1 MASVQFPPG
10 FLWGAATASYQIEGG
25 YAEDGKGESIW
36 DRFCRTPGK
45 VHNADRGDV
54 ACDHYHRYREDIE
67 LMAGLGL
74 NAYRFSLAW
83 TRIFPQ
89 GGGALNRPGM
99 DFYDRLVDG
108 LLDAGIQ
115 PFVTL
120 YHWDLPQALQDRGG
134 WANRDTVYY
143 FRDYAAAVFER
154 FGDRVHHWITH
165 NEPWVVAFLGH
176 ETGIHAPGIR
186 DLRTAVQASH
196 HLLLSHGEAVRIL
209 REIGD
214 EEARAGITLN
224 LSPVHPATD
233 AQDDHDAA
241 QRFDGYLN
249 RWFLGSLYRS
259 AYPEDML
266 AEYGPLA
273 PDVEEGDMEI
283 IAEPTDFLGVNYY
296 SRSVIRYDPAAGFLR
311 AQGIRPAGSEYTE
324 MNWEIYPEGLYELL
338 KHLHDEYSPPVLYI
352 TENGAA
358 FADEI
363 GSDGKVHDPR
373 RIHYFR
379 EHFLQAHRAID
390 EGIPLKGY
398 FIWTLMDNFEWS
410 FGYSRRFGLT
420 YTDYPTQTRIVKSSG
435 DWYREVIQNNGVEE

>member
-1 MASVQFPPG
+1 
-10 FLWGAATASYQIEGG
+10 
-25 YAEDGKGESIW
+25 
-36 DRFCRTPGK
+36 
-45 VHNADRGDV
+45 
-54 ACDHYHRYREDIE
+54 
-67 LMAGLGL
+67 
-74 NAYRFSLAW
+74 
-83 TRIFPQ
+83 
-89 GGGALNRPGM
+89 
-99 DFYDRLVDG
+99 
-108 LLDAGIQ
+108 
-115 PFVTL
+115 
-120 YHWDLPQALQDRGG
+120 
-134 WANRDTVYY
+134 
-143 FRDYAAAVFER
+143 
-154 FGDRVHHWITH
+154 
-165 NEPWVVAFLGH
+165 
-176 ETGIHAPGIR
+176 
-186 DLRTAVQASH
+186 
-196 HLLLSHGEAVRIL
+196 
-209 REIGD
+209 
-214 EEARAGITLN
+214 
-224 LSPVHPATD
+224 
-233 AQDDHDAA
+233 
-241 QRFDGYLN
+241 
-249 RWFLGSLYRS
+249 
-259 AYPEDML
+259 ML

-410 FGYSRRFGLT
+410 YGYSRRFGLT